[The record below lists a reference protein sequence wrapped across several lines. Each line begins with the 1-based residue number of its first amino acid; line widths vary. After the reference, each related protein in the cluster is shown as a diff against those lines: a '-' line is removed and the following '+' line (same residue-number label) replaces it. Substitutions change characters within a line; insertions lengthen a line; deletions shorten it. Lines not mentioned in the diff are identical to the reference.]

1 MQRCF
6 GPFSGGVGRAGNYDR
21 VERETRDLCLT
32 LQEKLDRRRRDLALG
47 LPLSV
52 RSVWQFTLTVICK
65 ELYMKVVGWSFTLQ
79 YTCLIYSIMF
89 NVGVIRFNC
98 IVSLLH

>member
-52 RSVWQFTLTVICK
+52 RSV
-65 ELYMKVVGWSFTLQ
+65 
-79 YTCLIYSIMF
+79 
-89 NVGVIRFNC
+89 
-98 IVSLLH
+98 